1 MAKKRSRSR
10 EVQPRQ
16 PGVRP
21 FFRPRVVVK
30 FADWVEVPYVD
41 GAEKHI
47 AARYGLGPWAQIV
60 EAHGA
65 LTLVRLYTS
74 LPAERI
80 QQLVEDAVRRDD
92 TYKRPHLLTWFTV
105 DCPEGLKAEELAK
118 RLQAWDVVEKAFPD
132 APAADPVVMPDDDV
146 RFPNQGYL
154 DAAPDGIN
162 APFAWAQAGGD
173 GAGQRII
180 DLEQGW
186 TLNHEDLNAQG
197 ATLLFGTLVNG
208 SRPHGTA
215 VLGEICAV
223 DNTIGCIGITPNI
236 AGVDVVSHS
245 GSTANVPD
253 AILAAVNAL
262 EFGNVLLL
270 EVQTVAPDPFG
281 APVEIRDDVFEA
293 IRLASALGIIVVEAG
308 GNGANNLDTITNGA
322 GLQVLNPASA
332 NFRDS
337 GAIIVGAASSTVPH
351 TRMNFSS
358 FGARVNCYAWG
369 ENVDTCSSTAAGSTT
384 AYTGTFSGTS
394 SASPI
399 IAGAALAVQGVLQA
413 AAGFRLGPIEMRA
426 LLGNPATG
434 TASANPPAD
443 RIGVM
448 PDLQAILPTV
458 TGPGRADVYVRDFVG
473 DVGDSHAGAI
483 SASPDVIL
491 RPEPVADPQL
501 AYGEGSMTEN
511 SATLGYEAEAGQAN
525 SIYVRVRNRG
535 SGAAGAT
542 VATVFWSEVAAL
554 VTPDMWTLVGS
565 TTLPAVPAANVLT
578 VSDEIVWPAS
588 AIPGEGHYCFVAM
601 LDTAGDPA
609 PLLTDLMNFDNFRS
623 FIRNNNNVTWRNFNV
638 VNHTPDP
645 GDPSAAFQF
654 VMAGA
659 PDRRALMALDVIATL
674 PGRARLWLEAPIAL
688 LQALKVRG
696 SIVPVRG
703 QRGIGR
709 VACMTNGL
717 QRIGAMPFPAK
728 FRARPRIIVE
738 LPQDARRHSGFQV
751 SVRQVFIEQ
760 GLSEEVG
767 RVTWHLVSPEFL
779 ERRRQIEECLFGK
792 AVRVRQSRR
801 SR

>member
-1 MAKKRSRSR
+1 MAKKRSITRAAQAR
-10 EVQPRQ
+10 RQ
-16 PGVRP
+16 PVRK

-30 FADWVEVPYVD
+30 FADWVVVPYVD
-41 GAEKHI
+41 GAEKSI
-47 AARYGLGPWAQIV
+47 GERYGLGPWAQIV
-60 EAHGA
+60 KEHGA
-65 LTLVRLYTS
+65 LRLTRLYTS

-80 QQLVEDAVRRDD
+80 QKLVEDAVQRDD
-92 TYKRPHLLTWFTV
+92 TYKRPNLLTWFTI
-105 DCPEGLKAEELAK
+105 DCPEGLTAEELAK
-118 RLQAWDVVEKAFPD
+118 RLQAWDIVEKAFPD
-132 APAADPVVMPDDDV
+132 APAADPVVTPADDV

-154 DAAPDGIN
+154 DPAPDGID
-162 APFAWAQAGGD
+162 AQFAWTQAGGD
-173 GAGQRII
+173 GAGQRVI

-186 TLNHEDLNAQG
+186 TLGHEDLNAHG

-223 DNTIGCIGITPNI
+223 DNTVGCVGIAPNI
-236 AGVDVVSHS
+236 AGVNVVSHS

-253 AILAAVNAL
+253 AILAAADAL

-308 GNGANNLDTITNGA
+308 GNGSNNLDTITNGA

-369 ENVDTCSSTAAGSTT
+369 ENVDTCSSTSAGSTT
-384 AYTGTFSGTS
+384 AYTGVFNGTS

-399 IAGAALAVQGVLQA
+399 ITGAALAVQGALQA

-426 LLGNPATG
+426 LLSNPATG
-434 TASANPPAD
+434 TVSANPAVD

-448 PDLQAILPTV
+448 PDLGAILPTV
-458 TGPGRADVYVRDFVG
+458 IGPSRADVYVRDFVG
-473 DVGDSHAGAI
+473 DVGDSHAGSI

-491 RPEPVADPQL
+491 RPEPVPDPQL

-511 SATLGYEAEAGQAN
+511 SSTLGYEAEAGQDN
-525 SIYVRVRNRG
+525 SIYLRVRNRG
-535 SGAAGAT
+535 SAAAGPT

-565 TTLPAVPAANVLT
+565 ATLPSVPAANVLT
-578 VSDEIVWPAS
+578 VTDEIVWPAA
-588 AIPGEGHYCFVAM
+588 AIPAEGHYCFVAT

-609 PLLTDLMNFDNFRS
+609 PLLADLMNFDNFRS

-645 GDPSAAFQF
+645 ADPSAAFQF
-654 VMAGA
+654 LIAGA
-659 PDRRALMALDVIATL
+659 PDRRALMALEVMAKL
-674 PGRARLWLEAPIAL
+674 PANARLWLEAPIAL
-688 LQALKVRG
+688 LQNLKVRG
-696 SIVPVRG
+696 SIVLVKG
-703 QRGIGR
+703 HKELGR
-709 VACMTNGL
+709 IACMTNGV
-717 QRIGAMPFPAK
+717 QRIGEMRFPAK

-738 LPQDARRHSGFQV
+738 LPKDARRHSGFQV
-751 SVRQVFIEQ
+751 SARQVFIEG
-760 GLSEEVG
+760 GLNEEVG

-779 ERRRQIEECLFGK
+779 KRRKQIEECMFGRG
-792 AVRVRQSRR
+792 ARNRR
-801 SR
+801 

>member
-1 MAKKRSRSR
+1 MAKSKKRARTSGR
-10 EVQPRQ
+10 QATKPR
-16 PGVRP
+16 VRP

-30 FADWVEVPYVD
+30 FADWVVVPYVD
-41 GAEKHI
+41 GAEKSI
-47 AARYGLGPWAQIV
+47 GERYGFGPWRQIV
-60 EAHGA
+60 AEHGA

-80 QQLVEDAVRRDD
+80 QKLVEDAAQRDD
-92 TYKRPHLLTWFTV
+92 RYKRPNLLTWFTV
-105 DCPEGLKAEELAK
+105 DCPEGLRADELAK
-118 RLQAWDVVEKAFPD
+118 RLQAWDVVEKAYPD
-132 APAADPVVMPDDDV
+132 APAGDPVVTPGDDV

-154 DAAPDGIN
+154 DPAPDGID
-162 APFAWAQAGGD
+162 AQFAWTVAGGD
-173 GAGQRII
+173 GSGQRVI

-186 TLNHEDLNAQG
+186 TLNHEDLNAHG
-197 ATLLFGTLVNG
+197 PSLLFGVLVDG

-223 DNTIGCIGITPNI
+223 DNALGCVGIAPNV

-253 AILAAVNAL
+253 AILAAVDTL

-270 EVQTVAPDPFG
+270 EVQTVPPDPFG

-308 GNGANNLDTITNGA
+308 GNGANNLDTITNAG

-369 ENVDTCSSTAAGSTT
+369 ENVDTCSSNAGGSTT
-384 AYTGTFSGTS
+384 LYTGTFNGTS

-399 IAGAALAVQGVLQA
+399 ITGAALAVQGALQA
-413 AAGFRLGPIEMRA
+413 AVGFRLGPIEMRA
-426 LLGNPATG
+426 LLGNAATG
-434 TASANPPAD
+434 TASNNPAID

-448 PDLQAILPTV
+448 PNLQAILPAV
-458 TGPGRADVYVRDFVG
+458 TGAGRADVYVRDFAG
-473 DVGDSHAGAI
+473 DTGDPHAGSI

-491 RPEPVADPQL
+491 RPLPVPDPQL

-511 SATLGYEAEAGQAN
+511 SATLGYEAEAGQNN

-535 SGAAGAT
+535 SAAAGAT
-542 VATVFWSEVAAL
+542 VATVYWSEVSAL

-565 TTLPAVPAANVLT
+565 TALPAVPSGDVLT
-578 VSDEIVWPAS
+578 VSDEIVWPA
-588 AIPGEGHYCFVAM
+588 AEIPAEGHYCFAAT

-609 PLLTDLMNFDNFRS
+609 PLLTDLMNFDNFRL

-638 VNHTPDP
+638 ANHTPDI
-645 GDPSAAFQF
+645 GDPAAAFPF
-654 VMAGA
+654 LIAGA
-659 PDRRALMALDVIATL
+659 PDRRALMALEVIAKL
-674 PGRARLWLEAPIAL
+674 PAGARLWLEAPISLLRAL
-688 LQALKVRG
+688 NARG
-696 SIVPVRG
+696 AITPVKGNREL
-703 QRGIGR
+703 GR
-709 VACMTNGL
+709 IACLPNGL
-717 QRIGAMPFPAK
+717 QRIGAMHFPAK

-738 LPQDARRHSGFQV
+738 LPKEVRRQSGYEV
-751 SVRQVFIEQ
+751 IARQVFVEQ
-760 GLSEEVG
+760 GLAEEVG

-779 ERRRQIEECLFGK
+779 ARRQQIEECLFGK
-792 AVRVRQSRR
+792 PGR
-801 SR
+801 

>member
-1 MAKKRSRSR
+1 MAKKRSSTTAAQSR
-10 EVQPRQ
+10 QRQ
-16 PGVRP
+16 VRP

-30 FADWVEVPYVD
+30 FADWVVVPYVD

-47 AARYGLGPWAQIV
+47 GVRYGLGPWAQIV
-60 EAHGA
+60 EEYGP
-65 LTLVRLYTS
+65 LTLTRVYTS

-80 QQLVEDAVRRDD
+80 QKLVEDAAQRDD
-92 TYKRPHLLTWFTV
+92 TYKRPNLLTWFTV
-105 DCPEGLKAEELAK
+105 DCPDALKAEELAR

-132 APAADPVVMPDDDV
+132 APAADPVVAPADDV

-154 DAAPDGIN
+154 DPAPDGID
-162 APFAWAQAGGD
+162 AQFAWTQTGGD
-173 GAGQRII
+173 GAGQSVI

-186 TLNHEDLNAQG
+186 TLNHEDLNAHG
-197 ATLLFGTLVNG
+197 ATLLFGTLVDG

-215 VLGEICAV
+215 VLGEICAA
-223 DNTIGCIGITPNI
+223 DNALGCVGITPNI

-253 AILAAVNAL
+253 AILAAAAAL

-270 EVQTVAPDPFG
+270 EVQTVPPDPFG

-308 GNGANNLDTITNGA
+308 GNGANNLDAITNGA
-322 GLQVLNPASA
+322 GLQVLNPGSA
-332 NFRDS
+332 DFRDS

-384 AYTGTFSGTS
+384 AYTGTFNGTS

-399 IAGAALAVQGVLQA
+399 ITGAALAVQGALQA

-434 TASANPPAD
+434 TASANPPVD

-473 DVGDSHAGAI
+473 DVGDPHAGAI

-491 RPEPVADPQL
+491 RPEPVPDPQL

-511 SATLGYEAEAGQAN
+511 SATLGYEAESGQAN
-525 SIYVRVRNRG
+525 SIYVRVRNRA
-535 SGAAGAT
+535 SAAAGAT

-565 TTLPAVPAANVLT
+565 ATIPAVPAANVLT
-578 VSDEIVWPAS
+578 VSDEIVWPAA
-588 AIPGEGHYCFVAM
+588 AIPAAGHYCFVAT

-609 PLLTDLMNFDNFRS
+609 PLLADLMNFDNFRA

-638 VNHTPDP
+638 ANHTPDP
-645 GDPSAAFQF
+645 ADPSAVFPF
-654 VMAGA
+654 LIAGA
-659 PDRRALMALDVIATL
+659 PDRRALMALEVIATL
-674 PGRARLWLEAPIAL
+674 PGDARLWLEAPIAL
-688 LQALKVRG
+688 LKALSVRG
-696 SIVPVRG
+696 SIVPVKG
-703 QRGIGR
+703 NKELGR
-709 VACMTNGL
+709 IACMPTGR
-717 QRIGAMPFPAK
+717 QRIGAMRFPAK
-728 FRARPRIIVE
+728 FRARPRIIVA
-738 LPQDARRHSGFQV
+738 LPKSARRHSGFQV
-751 SVRQVFIEQ
+751 SARQVFIEQ
-760 GLSEEVG
+760 GLNEEVG

-779 ERRRQIEECLFGK
+779 KRRRQIEKCLFGK
-792 AVRVRQSRR
+792 AV
-801 SR
+801 